1 MDSFSRAGNSAL
13 DDLFLERLDAFI
25 DKTLSD
31 MKTFAEREGCSLDI
45 VRRHVAQWHSQSLF
59 SVASPSPPEDR
70 RQRVNLILVST
81 SQTLEAL
88 HQTAGLHSFFL
99 AVDPTDPT
107 DNGFLGGTVLGRE
120 FWRGLRNG
128 GVNGAKAFK
137 MQAMSSHSPT
147 LESFHDHHQA
157 PSTSMDKRTP
167 AQRLKSEVY
176 AGIRTALRMVSG
188 IRNAEM
194 RWTNHDLLQTY
205 GVRIDGWPKDIP
217 KRNPSSLTV
226 AENKRLKECLQNE
239 SLIFHRLDG
248 QDSPIT
254 ASAPGSSSLTANVED
269 ASGPSSWPVVSPSGN
284 YLSTLSN
291 ADSVPPIE
299 PPSNTA
305 SHLLSNAHFLES
317 KSPFLSGP
325 PSDSD
330 NDLNEQDDLGMF
342 VSTGYALK
350 KRRRD
355 S

>member
-1 MDSFSRAGNSAL
+1 
-13 DDLFLERLDAFI
+13 
-25 DKTLSD
+25 
-31 MKTFAEREGCSLDI
+31 
-45 VRRHVAQWHSQSLF
+45 
-59 SVASPSPPEDR
+59 
-70 RQRVNLILVST
+70 
-81 SQTLEAL
+81 
-88 HQTAGLHSFFL
+88 
-99 AVDPTDPT
+99 
-107 DNGFLGGTVLGRE
+107 
-120 FWRGLRNG
+120 
-128 GVNGAKAFK
+128 
-137 MQAMSSHSPT
+137 
-147 LESFHDHHQA
+147 
-157 PSTSMDKRTP
+157 
-167 AQRLKSEVY
+167 
-176 AGIRTALRMVSG
+176 MVSG

-269 ASGPSSWPVVSPSGN
+269 ASGPSSWPVVSPVSLFKKQTCDWGSPEGPQQSGN

-305 SHLLSNAHFLES
+305 SHLLSNAQFLES